1 MTGSRR
7 RVSVSSKLPDV
18 HRLTTGLSELPSL
31 AGNGKMTVIS
41 RKPNP
46 FGSTFPTEIVKCR
59 LDDRNGGKTIS
70 FFIKYGTKK
79 FDGVYGHRGNVSY
92 EARVYQDVLQGLGF
106 STARFYGVHKDE
118 KNGAAWLILEYM
130 GKGRPASWSTDTEP
144 IIRSAGWIGK
154 FHATNEK
161 RIRGGQAKFLRRYD
175 ADYYR
180 GWARRARRLFRHG
193 FPWLAPLCNE
203 FERKIPKLLE
213 APQTIIHGEYF
224 GSNILYQRGVSRPT
238 DWQSAAI
245 APGEVDLAS
254 LTHSWISS
262 VVRKCE
268 REYARSR
275 WPSGIPEH
283 FQETLDLARA
293 YMSLRW
299 LGDPGLMSEF
309 AGRRG
314 RRTVSQNV
322 ILAMQAM
329 LELHSA
335 GHSLGLIQ

>member
-1 MTGSRR
+1 MVLSR
-7 RVSVSSKLPDV
+7 S
-18 HRLTTGLSELPSL
+18 
-31 AGNGKMTVIS
+31 
-41 RKPNP
+41 PNR

-59 LDDRNGGKTIS
+59 LDNGKSGKAIS
-70 FFIKYGTKK
+70 FFIKYGTRK

-92 EARVYQDVLQGLGF
+92 EAKVYQNVLQSLDF
-106 STARFYGVHKDE
+106 STARFFGVHMDE
-118 KNGAAWLILEYM
+118 KYGTPWLILEYM
-130 GKGRPASWSTDTEP
+130 GIGRPASWSSDTAP

-154 FHATNEK
+154 FHAATEK
-161 RIRGGQAKFLRRYD
+161 RTSDDQVGFLRRYD
-175 ADYYR
+175 AEYYR

-193 FPWLAPLCNE
+193 FPWLAPLCSE

-224 GSNILYQRGVSRPT
+224 GSNIFYQRGVSRPT

-268 REYARSR
+268 REYVLSR
-275 WPSGIPEH
+275 WPGGAPDY
-283 FQETLDLARA
+283 FRETVDLARA

-309 AGRRG
+309 AGPRSHRK
-314 RRTVSQNV
+314 VSQNV

-329 LELHSA
+329 LELQSA
-335 GHSLGLIQ
+335 GQRLGLIK